1 MKKKTMVIMAC
12 IGLAVNI
19 LGAAVTMYIVI
30 NKKKPKTAKPQPTVA
45 VTEVQQNTP
54 AAEATVLP
62 TEAK

>member
-12 IGLAVNI
+12 IGLAVII

-30 NKKKPKTAKPQPTVA
+30 NKKKPKTTAPQPTVA
-45 VTEVQQNTP
+45 LTEVQQDAP